1 MSGTETEVRVAGAL
15 PPVSVGVTA
24 VAVVVVAVLV
34 APSPVPLGV
43 ALTGG
48 VGVAIGL
55 FRFESRSI
63 TAGAGLLFVAVVLSG
78 GRSTGW
84 YLAATVPVVLAWV
97 NARYALR
104 LGRQIG
110 RAGATLRV
118 ELVHTILT
126 LAVLVVGG
134 GAGYVA
140 SRSVTGGG
148 SPLSLALLFVAV
160 VLFTV
165 ALRRA

>member
-1 MSGTETEVRVAGAL
+1 
-15 PPVSVGVTA
+15 VTV
-24 VAVVVVAVLV
+24 VAVVAVVVLV
-34 APSPVPLGV
+34 APSPVPLGA
-43 ALTGG
+43 ALAGG
-48 VGVAIGL
+48 MGVAIGL
-55 FRFESRSI
+55 SRFESFPI
-63 TAGAGLLFVAVVLSG
+63 TAGAGLLFAAVVLSG
-78 GRSTGW
+78 GRSAGW

-118 ELVHTILT
+118 ELVHTVLT
-126 LAVLVVGG
+126 LTVLVVGG
-134 GAGYVA
+134 GAGYVI